1 MLDRKLKEYWVWYS
15 KTLRYIDKQLELGIE
30 CSVKDNLSVKEALIS
45 AQNMVLYPLSHLLNK
60 ENKTLMPNFVRA
72 ITRIFRI
79 LDTDNDGWLT
89 DNDII
94 NLQERVF
101 KLDLTEV
108 QLKEIK
114 DSITQDLED
123 NSTSYGINLAA
134 FQIIFRKS
142 LDMLKIKNCWVS
154 LSEHSYA
161 FRL

>member
-1 MLDRKLKEYWVWYS
+1 M
-15 KTLRYIDKQLELGIE
+15 
-30 CSVKDNLSVKEALIS
+30 KDNLSVKEALIS
-45 AQNMVLYPLSHLLNK
+45 AQNMVIYPLSHLLNK
-60 ENKTLMPNFVRA
+60 EDKTLMPNFVKA
-72 ITRIFRI
+72 ISRIFRI

-89 DNDII
+89 DADII

-123 NSTSYGINLAA
+123 NSTSYGVNLAA

-154 LSEHSYA
+154 
-161 FRL
+161 

>member
-1 MLDRKLKEYWVWYS
+1 
-15 KTLRYIDKQLELGIE
+15 
-30 CSVKDNLSVKEALIS
+30 
-45 AQNMVLYPLSHLLNK
+45 MVIYPLSHLLNK

-89 DNDII
+89 DADII

-101 KLDLTEV
+101 KLDLSEV

-142 LDMLKIKNCWVS
+142 LDMLKIKNCWVI
-154 LSEHSYA
+154 LLEYSYA